1 MVLRASQFCPVARGW
16 AAGNMKQFDLSFLIS
31 KAVLEGTDKVIRQN
45 KMLPDY
51 YTKAQAY
58 RLHGRSNVD
67 RWIGEGLIIPAKI
80 SRKSIDRAK
89 LEHVACTSNRA
100 TYLPVAER

>member
-1 MVLRASQFCPVARGW
+1 
-16 AAGNMKQFDLSFLIS
+16 MKQFDLSHLLNN
-31 KAVLEGTDKVIRQN
+31 AVLTGTEKVICQN
-45 KMLPDY
+45 KILPGH

-67 RWIGEGLIIPAKI
+67 RWIGEGLIKAAEN
-80 SRKSIDRAK
+80 SRKCIDRKK
-89 LEHVACTSNRA
+89 LEHVACTSNRV

>member
-1 MVLRASQFCPVARGW
+1 
-16 AAGNMKQFDLSFLIS
+16 MKQCDLSHFL
-31 KAVLEGTDKVIRQN
+31 KNAVLDGTEKVILEH
-45 KMLPDY
+45 KILPDY

-67 RWIGEGLIIPAKI
+67 RWIGEGLIKPAKI
-80 SRKSIDRAK
+80 SRKCIERAL
-89 LEHVACTSNRA
+89 LEHVACTSNRM

>member
-1 MVLRASQFCPVARGW
+1 
-16 AAGNMKQFDLSFLIS
+16 MKQSDLSYLL
-31 KAVLEGTDKVIRQN
+31 KNAVLDGTEKIIAQN
-45 KMLPDY
+45 KILPDY

-67 RWIGEGLIIPAKI
+67 RWIGEGLIKPAKV
-80 SRKSIDRAK
+80 SRKCIDRAV
-89 LEHVACTSNRA
+89 LEHVACSSNRT